1 LVEHPI
7 CAEVSKHAQTDKE
20 NDKEYVTHQSRSDRN
35 SKTKNNINEHRNKP
49 SKEVRRSRKVGPLVL
64 SNFGIPRAGR
74 RNHLNEL
81 DSTIGAPDETW
92 PVFGSAVRAEHLGAE
107 FTTLERK
114 WLSKVPRKLPESD

>member
-7 CAEVSKHAQTDKE
+7 CAEVGKHAQTDKE
-20 NDKEYVTHQSRSDRN
+20 NDKEYVTYQFRSDRN

-49 SKEVRRSRKVGPLVL
+49 SKEVRRSRKVRPLVL
-64 SNFGIPRAGR
+64 SNFGIPRPGR

-81 DSTIGAPDETW
+81 DSTIGAPYETW

-107 FTTLERK
+107 STTVARK
-114 WLSKVPRKLPESD
+114 WLNEASTKDTKS